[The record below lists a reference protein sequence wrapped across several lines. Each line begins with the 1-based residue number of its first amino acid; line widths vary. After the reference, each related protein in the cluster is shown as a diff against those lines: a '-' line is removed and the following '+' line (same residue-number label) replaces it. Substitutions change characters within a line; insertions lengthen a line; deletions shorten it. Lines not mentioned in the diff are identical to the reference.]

1 MSTIQQLRANLQRE
15 INQLTRQAEADK
27 AEVRAILDNASDHGH
42 ASLTMAEDTRAE
54 ALIRSARIAEAAVQ
68 RKRDAL
74 SQAAAIEAED
84 SAADTRMLETHE
96 TSAGKRSRE
105 AQANR
110 TATVSI
116 TREERTYHAGNDPR
130 GSGFLADVARAQV
143 FGDAEAYGRL
153 AQHMR
158 EERVERGYQERTAGD
173 LVTGTSGA
181 GAGGLVVPQYL
192 TDLCA
197 PAAAARRPLADAMTR
212 HQLPSTGMTFVVP
225 AITTPTAVGNQTTQ
239 LLGTGIGA
247 QSMNVTDL
255 TCTVYTAAG
264 YQNVSRQ
271 AIDRSV
277 VGDFVLSDLFA
288 RYATNLDSN
297 LLNIST
303 YGLSAKA
310 SSTLGAFADTQPTGA
325 KLYPK
330 ILAASSGV
338 EAVLLGE
345 NADLCRH
352 AFAALRLAC

>member
-1 MSTIQQLRANLQRE
+1 MSTHDCQTPECRGHSESSIPGEYVSIAPRKRHRSGPYSRLGVLQSYAIGALETIQRHPIGTPMSTIQQLRANLQRE

-143 FGDAEAYGRL
+143 FSDAEAYGRL
-153 AQHMR
+153 ARHMR
-158 EERVERGYQERTAGD
+158 EERVERGI
-173 LVTGTSGA
+173 SGKDGRRSGYGYLRSGCRRIRRA
-181 GAGGLVVPQYL
+181 SYL
-192 TDLCA
+192 TEMTA
-197 PAAAARRPLADAMTR
+197 PAAAARRPFADAMTKHALIPEYWHDFYCACHYHGYERSQPDKPAPRYR
-212 HQLPSTGMTFVVP
+212 HRRSL
-225 AITTPTAVGNQTTQ
+225 NE
-239 LLGTGIGA
+239 
-247 QSMNVTDL
+247 VTDL
-255 TCTVYTAAG
+255 TVPVYTAAG
-264 YQNVSRQ
+264 HQTVSGRPLT
-271 AIDRSV
+271 V
-277 VGDFVLSDLFA
+277 
-288 RYATNLDSN
+288 
-297 LLNIST
+297 
-303 YGLSAKA
+303 K
-310 SSTLGAFADTQPTGA
+310 
-325 KLYPK
+325 
-330 ILAASSGV
+330 
-338 EAVLLGE
+338 
-345 NADLCRH
+345 
-352 AFAALRLAC
+352 